1 MVGAMPKVELTDRF
15 CRSAKALDER
25 QTDYFD
31 TNTPGLSLR
40 VSPGGTRTW
49 QLHYTRPGDGR
60 RVRITLGRFNHDDL
74 TLGKARARARQ
85 ARGSIRDGG
94 DPHAERKAKAASL
107 TVADL
112 VESYITRHASTK
124 RSGKEIARRL
134 RRNVS
139 DPIGSIKLAEFHRRD
154 VTRCVDAV
162 KDRGAGTEANRTF
175 QDLRAM
181 VRWARARGDLDS
193 NIVEG
198 MRLPTE
204 TIERDRVLSE
214 AEIRKFWYGL
224 DDAKMRTSTANVLR
238 LCLVTAQRV
247 GEVAGMSD
255 DEIDLEGRIWTIPIA
270 RLKNGTRKGAAAHTV
285 PLSELAVSI
294 INDQRAARAALA
306 KRKGRPE
313 PQFLFPA
320 PGGRA
325 TTTAASVPRAVKVS
339 LPALGIEAFT
349 PHDLRRSAATHMER
363 LGISPFVIGHLLNH
377 VSATRATIT
386 SRVYARHDYAVEK
399 RVALDLWG
407 SHLAALAAG
416 VGPQPPRDQD

>member
-1 MVGAMPKVELTDRF
+1 MPKAELSDRF
-15 CRSAKALDER
+15 CRSAKPLDMK

-31 TNTPGLSLR
+31 TNTPGLCLR

-49 QLHYTRPGDGR
+49 QLHYTAPNGKRA
-60 RVRITLGRFNHDDL
+60 RITIGRFSDVL
-74 TLGKARARARQ
+74 TLAKARAKARE
-85 ARGSIRDGG
+85 ARGAIRDGG
-94 DPHAERKAKAASL
+94 DPLADRKAKAAAL

-139 DPIGSIKLAEFHRRD
+139 DLIGTINLANLHRRD
-154 VTRCVDAV
+154 LTRCIDAV

-181 VRWARARGDLDS
+181 VRWARARGDLDA
-193 NIVEG
+193 NLVEG
-198 MRLPTE
+198 MKLPTE
-204 TIERDRVLSE
+204 TIERDRVLSG
-214 AEIRKFWYGL
+214 AEIRKFWHGL
-224 DDAKMRTSTANVLR
+224 ADAKMWTSTANVLR

-247 GEVAGMSD
+247 GEVAGISD

-270 RLKNGTRKGAAAHTV
+270 RLKNGTRKGADSHTV
-285 PLSELAVSI
+285 PLSDLAVSI
-294 INDQRAARAALA
+294 IKDQRAARAALA
-306 KRKGRPE
+306 ERKGRAE
-313 PQFLFPA
+313 PRFLFPA

-325 TTTAASVPRAVKVS
+325 STTAASVPRAVKAS
-339 LPALGIEAFT
+339 LSALCIEAFT
-349 PHDLRRSAATHMER
+349 PHDLRRSAATHMEGI
-363 LGISPFVIGHLLNH
+363 GISPFVIGHVLNH
-377 VSATRATIT
+377 TSVTRATIT

-399 RVALDLWG
+399 RAALDLWG

-416 VGPQPPRDQD
+416 AAAQSPRAED